1 MEISNLTLR
10 RKNWKIFQEKL
21 LLPWV
26 RDMHYKK
33 GRKEKEKRR
42 KRKKNQSKIKEK
54 QQKIEKKKRK
64 WVLLTRQYLNNVY
77 ISQEKKY
84 KREAMTTWLKPG
96 GRKASP
102 ALVTNQI
109 FVSSLVPRRTKE
121 KWKQKKKSPEHPKPN
136 FLPKSNPIKSY

>member
-54 QQKIEKKKRK
+54 QQKIEKKNKMGSFDQ
-64 WVLLTRQYLNNVY
+64 T
-77 ISQEKKY
+77 ISEQCVHFPREK
-84 KREAMTTWLKPG
+84 
-96 GRKASP
+96 
-102 ALVTNQI
+102 I
-109 FVSSLVPRRTKE
+109 
-121 KWKQKKKSPEHPKPN
+121 
-136 FLPKSNPIKSY
+136 